1 MFPQIKDLEIT
12 NRSLLVINTSL
23 EMAKNRQAKEICDLL
38 WKLIESRLILPPL
51 TYQAVMSTIP

>member
-12 NRSLLVINTSL
+12 NRSLLAINTSL

-38 WKLIESRLILPPL
+38 QKLIELRLILPPL
-51 TYQAVMSTIP
+51 TYQAVMSMIP